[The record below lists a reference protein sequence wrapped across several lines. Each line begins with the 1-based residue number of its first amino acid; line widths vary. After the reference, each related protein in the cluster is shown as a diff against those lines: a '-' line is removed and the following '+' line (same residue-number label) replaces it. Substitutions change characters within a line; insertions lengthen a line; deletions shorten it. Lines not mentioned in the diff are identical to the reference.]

1 MVVSLVRFNQV
12 QPGLD
17 PQEMAARYQA
27 SVDMAAYA
35 DVHGLDMVTLEEH
48 HGADDGWS
56 PSPLVTAGLIFGRCP
71 RIPITV
77 MALLLP
83 LHDPLRLAEDIAVL
97 DLASGGRLTIVGGL
111 GYRPEE
117 YAAHGK
123 SWSERGRLMDE
134 AVDALLKAWTGE
146 PFEYGGNEIMV
157 TPKPLTQPHP
167 TLLIGGTSRPSA
179 RRAAR
184 FGLPLAPAAHL
195 PELEGY
201 YYEQCKER
209 GTQGMC
215 IMPPGQFSTTY
226 VAEDPDRAWA
236 DLGRYFLHEAT
247 VYAGWQTPDIHSAV
261 HSRATTVGELRSE
274 GIYEV
279 LTPGECVA
287 RADESEETGAPATF
301 ALHPLVGGMPID
313 KGWECLSLYVE
324 QVLPRLS
331 S

>member
-12 QPGLD
+12 QPGLE

-35 DVHGLDMVTLEEH
+35 DEHGLDMVTLEEH

-56 PSPLVTAGLIFGRCP
+56 PSPLITAGLIFGRSP

-123 SWSERGRLMDE
+123 SWAERGRLMDE
-134 AVDALLKAWTGE
+134 AVDTLLKAWSGE
-146 PFEYGGNEIMV
+146 PFDYGGNEIMV
-157 TPKPLTQPHP
+157 TPTPLTQPHP
-167 TLLIGGTSRPSA
+167 MLLIGGTSRPSA

-209 GTQGMC
+209 GTEGMC
-215 IMPPGQFSTTY
+215 MMPPGQFSTTY

-236 DLGRYFLHEAT
+236 ELGRYFLHEAT

-261 HSRATTVGELRSE
+261 HSGATTVDELRAE

-279 LTPGECVA
+279 LTPDECVA
-287 RADESEETGAPATF
+287 RADDADEAGGPATF
-301 ALHPLVGGMPID
+301 ALHPLVGGMPIE
-313 KGWECLSLYVE
+313 KGWECLSLFVE